1 MSGKNRAFALAIAT
15 AALMGFAAPAAMA
28 ASNPSGF
35 NNDSILNVS
44 RNQVPIQACNNDVP
58 VNAGFLVGQVPL
70 ADISGL
76 LSLVNTG
83 SSTVND
89 NRTCNLNPTQTD
101 PSTTTTNSTSTE
113 PSTAPTTNSTSNSS
127 NQTNSCSSCNSDS
140 TDSDH
145 GNANTSGFNNDSIL
159 NVSNNQVPI
168 QACNNDVPV
177 NAGVGAVQVVG
188 EDLSALG
195 GLLGNSGNSTVND
208 DRTCTQTPTQDNPT
222 SVTATSSSS

>member
-15 AALMGFAAPAAMA
+15 AALVGFAAPAASA

-35 NNDSILNVS
+35 NNDSIANVS
-44 RNQVPIQACNNDVP
+44 GNQVPIQACNNDVP
-58 VNAGFLVGQVPL
+58 VNAGVLAGQL
-70 ADISGL
+70 GLSDISAL
-76 LSLVNTG
+76 LGLVNTG
-83 SSTVND
+83 SSTTTD
-89 NRTCNLNPTQTD
+89 GRTCTQTPSQMD
-101 PSTTTTNSTSTE
+101 PSTTTTTSTSTD
-113 PSTAPTTNSTSNSS
+113 PSGGNNNNSCGKCGGSSNSS
-127 NQTNSCSSCNSDS
+127 NWTASD
-140 TDSDH
+140 DS
-145 GNANTSGFNNDSIL
+145 ANTSGFNNDSIL

-177 NAGVGAVQVVG
+177 NAGLGVVQAVG
-188 EDLSALG
+188 EDLSAVG